1 MAEILDTYGWDDHW
15 SVLFARFAHGDVQPG
30 RIVRHDRA
38 APLVATSLGLV
49 HLPAR
54 RNVGALT
61 VGDWVVVEDGEV
73 IVDILDRSS
82 LLRRRDPGAD
92 EQLLAANVDVVAM
105 VFGSDRPLK
114 AGRLFRTRT
123 QIWDAGA
130 VPLVVLTKT
139 DLVEDDIGI
148 EALIG
153 RVHEIDPLLD
163 VVAVSCVTGAGL
175 DALRHH
181 VGGRTLA
188 LVGESGAGK
197 STLVNALVGG
207 EVASVSAVRATDHRG
222 RHTTTS
228 RELHPLPGGGVL
240 VDTPGLREVGLWT
253 DESAVDSVF
262 PEIEEHALAC
272 RYRDCTHG
280 SEPGCAVQAAVAGG
294 HVSAERFAAWESLR
308 KEAAAAALRADK
320 HGQRAAERRFGRAI
334 KSYKRFK
341 SDG

>member
-1 MAEILDTYGWDDHW
+1 MNAMLGAYGWDDHC
-15 SVLFARFAHGDVQPG
+15 SALFARFSGDDTEPG

-38 APLVATSLGLV
+38 APLAATSRGLV
-49 HLPAR
+49 HLPVR
-54 RNVGALT
+54 RTIGELT
-61 VGDWVVVEDGEV
+61 VGDWVVVEGSEV
-73 IVDILDRSS
+73 IVDRLERSS

-92 EQLLAANVDVVAM
+92 EQLLAANIDVVAM
-105 VFGSDRPLK
+105 VFGADRPLK
-114 AGRLFRTRT
+114 AGRLFRMRT

-139 DLVEDDIGI
+139 DLVEDDGGV

-175 DALRHH
+175 ENLRRH
-181 VGGRTLA
+181 VRRKTLA

-197 STLVNALVGG
+197 STLVNSLVGG
-207 EVASVSAVRATDHRG
+207 DVAAVSAVRATDHRG

-253 DESAVDSVF
+253 DESSVDSVF
-262 PEIEEHALAC
+262 PEIEEHAVAC

-280 SEPGCAVQAAVAGG
+280 PEPGCAVRAAVAGG
-294 HVSAERFAAWESLR
+294 QVSPERFTAWESLR
-308 KEAAAAALRADK
+308 REARAAALRADE
-320 HGQRAAERRFGRAI
+320 HGRRAAERRFGRAV
-334 KSYKRFK
+334 KNYKRFK
-341 SDG
+341 NDG